1 MSAPSEA
8 TRSLVREALTRSHRA
23 LTVGELEGVTGLSLR
38 QVQRAIRSL
47 TRSGEVFADSCRPRR
62 HSVRNGG
69 DAPVYL
75 VDSLSEGR
83 WHAVVGGERH
93 EDCAHYARCLD
104 AFARGPFRSA
114 SEVSCGGTLVQLP
127 VYLDGLML
135 ERVARRSCY
144 VSSKASDARTR
155 DHWATSRDGST
166 SWF

>member
-1 MSAPSEA
+1 MSAPPEA

-23 LTVGELEGVTGLSLR
+23 LTVGELEGVTGLTER

-47 TRSGEVFADSCRPRR
+47 TRSGEVFDDSCRPRR

-75 VDSLSEGR
+75 VDRLPEGR

-93 EDCAHYARCLD
+93 HDCAHYARCLD

-114 SEVSCGGTLVQLP
+114 SEVSCGGTIVHLP
-127 VYLDGLML
+127 VYLDGLVVQ
-135 ERVARRSCY
+135 RVARRSCY
-144 VSSKASDARTR
+144 VSSRDVDARTR
-155 DHWATSRDGST
+155 DHWATSRDGSA